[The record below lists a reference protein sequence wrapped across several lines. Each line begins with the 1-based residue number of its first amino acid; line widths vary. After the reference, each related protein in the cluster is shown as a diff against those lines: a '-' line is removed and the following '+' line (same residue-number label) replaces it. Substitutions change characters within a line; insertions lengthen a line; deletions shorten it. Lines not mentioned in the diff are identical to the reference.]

1 MPLLNELPY
10 ELLLFVAISLG
21 LAFGSF
27 LNVVIHRLPL
37 GLSVVRPASRCPS
50 CEKPIRGY
58 DNIPVLSYLLLLGKS
73 RCCKTKISPR
83 YPLVEALG
91 GLTGFA
97 VLQMRIMTLP
107 GNVPAWLAALLFAL
121 YLCLALG
128 LIAAAF
134 IDLEHMLVPDAI
146 TFGGTALGIVSA
158 FVRPDVPFVHAL
170 VGAGV
175 GFVMIWL
182 PFDVLYRAIRGQPGM
197 GLGDAKLTMLAGA
210 WFGWPGAVFAL
221 LAGAV
226 QGTLIAMLVMITR
239 GKIDEPEAVRKEREA
254 MHAEVEA
261 AEGEEQARLLAEYEA
276 DPIFYEPERGL
287 GRARIP
293 FGPFLVLALLQYL
306 LFGALIQEAVWQ
318 WLFVV

>member
-97 VLQMRIMTLP
+97 VLQMRIM
-107 GNVPAWLAALLFAL
+107 
-121 YLCLALG
+121 
-128 LIAAAF
+128 
-134 IDLEHMLVPDAI
+134 
-146 TFGGTALGIVSA
+146 
-158 FVRPDVPFVHAL
+158 
-170 VGAGV
+170 
-175 GFVMIWL
+175 
-182 PFDVLYRAIRGQPGM
+182 
-197 GLGDAKLTMLAGA
+197 
-210 WFGWPGAVFAL
+210 
-221 LAGAV
+221 
-226 QGTLIAMLVMITR
+226 
-239 GKIDEPEAVRKEREA
+239 
-254 MHAEVEA
+254 
-261 AEGEEQARLLAEYEA
+261 
-276 DPIFYEPERGL
+276 
-287 GRARIP
+287 
-293 FGPFLVLALLQYL
+293 
-306 LFGALIQEAVWQ
+306 
-318 WLFVV
+318 

>member
-1 MPLLNELPY
+1 MPLFAELPY
-10 ELLLFVAISLG
+10 ELWAFVAISLG

-27 LNVVIHRLPL
+27 LNVVIHRLPR
-37 GLSVVRPASRCPS
+37 GQSVVRPGSRCPG
-50 CEKPIRGY
+50 CGEPIRSF
-58 DNIPVLSYLLLLGKS
+58 DNIPVVSWILLLGKS

-91 GLTGFA
+91 GLAGFA
-97 VLQMRIMTLP
+97 VFQTRIMALP
-107 GNVPAWLAALLFAL
+107 GNMPALSALGLFAL
-121 YLCLALG
+121 YLALALA

-146 TFGGTALGIVSA
+146 TFGGTAVGVLSA
-158 FVRPDVPFVHAL
+158 LVRPDVPFVHSL
-170 VGAGV
+170 IGAGI

-182 PFDVLYRAIRGQPGM
+182 PFDVLYRALRGQPGM

-226 QGTLIAMLVMITR
+226 QGTAVAVLVMGAR
-239 GKIDEPEAVRKEREA
+239 GKIDEPEAVIKEREA
-254 MHAEVEA
+254 MHAELEA
-261 AEGEEQARLLAEYEA
+261 LEGEERERLLEEFEA
-276 DPIFYEPERGL
+276 DPIFYEPEKGL

-293 FGPFLVLALLQYL
+293 FGPFLVVAMLEYL
-306 LFGALIQEAVWQ
+306 LFGAQIQEAVWQ

>member
-1 MPLLNELPY
+1 
-10 ELLLFVAISLG
+10 I
-21 LAFGSF
+21 
-27 LNVVIHRLPL
+27 
-37 GLSVVRPASRCPS
+37 
-50 CEKPIRGY
+50 
-58 DNIPVLSYLLLLGKS
+58 
-73 RCCKTKISPR
+73 
-83 YPLVEALG
+83 
-91 GLTGFA
+91 
-97 VLQMRIMTLP
+97 TL
-107 GNVPAWLAALLFAL
+107 
-121 YLCLALG
+121 
-128 LIAAAF
+128 
-134 IDLEHMLVPDAI
+134 
-146 TFGGTALGIVSA
+146 GGTALGIVSA